1 MYQFQHSNY
10 LFALLAVPF
19 LILLYFYVCLVKK
32 KVVKK
37 IGNPIIVARLMANY
51 SHKKF
56 TVKYFILVVCFTMA
70 IIVLAN
76 FCKADGGIVNTKN
89 SGIDIM
95 IALDVSKSMLAK
107 DIQPNRLERAKQ
119 NLINLI
125 DKLPNN
131 KIGLVVFAGKAFV
144 QMPLTTDVAAAKMY
158 ISTANTDMV
167 STQGTVISD
176 ALQMCNN
183 AFNAEEKKYKSI
195 ILISD
200 GEDHDA
206 NALST
211 AEKIA
216 AQGVLIHTIGI
227 GSLSGATINDDILNE
242 QKKDNQ
248 GNIVVTKLN
257 EEILQQIANIGN
269 GTYQLYSNAAVV
281 NNNIFKQLQSVEK
294 KTIKDVAAIQYQ
306 YYFQW
311 GIAVVIVLLL
321 IEIFIS
327 ETSVV
332 SSTKKIFATVVSLFL
347 FVNGYSQSTNDLF
360 IQANSAYKNKEYS
373 KAISNYQLVIKQQ
386 PNSFTALHNM
396 GNALYKNNQ
405 FGAANEM
412 YTKAINSTNIPQ
424 QKAAAWFNIGV
435 AMQNNNQLQGAI
447 EAYKNALKIN
457 ATDDDARKNLQK
469 ALTDFKKQQQKE
481 SSGKPPKK
489 QPKPQPQQAPSKPTN
504 TPSPTPNKITK
515 KEAEEK
521 LKALSEKE
529 KNIQDK
535 LHKKEAGSNLK
546 QDKDW

>member
-1 MYQFQHSNY
+1 M
-10 LFALLAVPF
+10 
-19 LILLYFYVCLVKK
+19 
-32 KVVKK
+32 
-37 IGNPIIVARLMANY
+37 
-51 SHKKF
+51 
-56 TVKYFILVVCFTMA
+56 
-70 IIVLAN
+70 
-76 FCKADGGIVNTKN
+76 
-89 SGIDIM
+89 
-95 IALDVSKSMLAK
+95 
-107 DIQPNRLERAKQ
+107 
-119 NLINLI
+119 
-125 DKLPNN
+125 
-131 KIGLVVFAGKAFV
+131 
-144 QMPLTTDVAAAKMY
+144 
-158 ISTANTDMV
+158 
-167 STQGTVISD
+167 
-176 ALQMCNN
+176 
-183 AFNAEEKKYKSI
+183 
-195 ILISD
+195 
-200 GEDHDA
+200 
-206 NALST
+206 
-211 AEKIA
+211 
-216 AQGVLIHTIGI
+216 
-227 GSLSGATINDDILNE
+227 
-242 QKKDNQ
+242 
-248 GNIVVTKLN
+248 
-257 EEILQQIANIGN
+257 
-269 GTYQLYSNAAVV
+269 
-281 NNNIFKQLQSVEK
+281 
-294 KTIKDVAAIQYQ
+294 
-306 YYFQW
+306 
-311 GIAVVIVLLL
+311 LL

-360 IQANSAYKNKEYS
+360 IQANSAYKNKDYS